1 MKPELDE
8 ATLTAWARLV
18 RAQQVLLER
27 VEAELK
33 KADLPPLRWY
43 DVLLELH
50 RAGAKGLRQYEIG
63 AAVLLN
69 KYNVSRLLDRLEKE
83 KLLERSACEEDGRG
97 ARVQITAAGRDLLKR
112 MWPVYGAAINEHFAQ
127 SFSKAELKQM
137 ASLFGRLP
145 GVTR

>member
-1 MKPELDE
+1 MESKLDE
-8 ATLTAWARLV
+8 TTLTAWARLV

-33 KADLPPLRWY
+33 KAGLPPLRWY

-50 RAGAKGLRQYEIG
+50 RAGSKGLRQFEVG
-63 AAVLLN
+63 AAVLLR

-83 KLLERSACEEDGRG
+83 KLLERYVCEEDGRG

-112 MWPVYGAAINEHFAQ
+112 MWPVYGAAISEHFAQ
-127 SFSKAELKQM
+127 HYNKTELKQL
-137 ASLFGRLP
+137 AGLLGRLP
-145 GVTR
+145 GVAR